1 MSGTNHNGFLK
12 DFMNM
17 RASLHKSAPSDP
29 PTNKEIRAKKLAQKT
44 NPTADNDTPIN
55 ITLARIIEDKPK
67 KKEVEA
73 FFQQECDKLTKE
85 KMK

>member
-1 MSGTNHNGFLK
+1 MSAHNGFLK
-12 DFMNM
+12 EFLDIRKN
-17 RASLHKSAPSDP
+17 LHKSTPE
-29 PTNKEIRAKKLAQKT
+29 PTVKDKRTKMRNQKT
-44 NPTADNDTPIN
+44 NPTADNETPIE
-55 ITLARIIEDKPK
+55 ITLARIIEEKPK